1 MLVNAHKLIVI
12 SIVLLMGYI
21 IPTNAQ
27 VWNLQQ
33 CIDTAFV
40 HNKNLK
46 VNYNNMQ
53 ISEQLNKEARAN
65 YLPKVNFS
73 SDYKYYIEQPTQLIP
88 MSMLG
93 GPEGQYRE
101 VQMGVPHNITA
112 TLQASMPIYN
122 SQLIGA
128 IQKTEIASDISKIQY
143 KKTEEQ
149 LYYEISNLYYNAVV
163 MEKQINFI
171 DSNLINNERLLENM
185 KLLHR
190 HLLVKGSNVDKI
202 ELQLSQLKTQRDI
215 VASKHIQVMNA
226 LVFLMGISTDEPF
239 KIDPNIQFENGLDYT
254 LLPTTDMQLV
264 EAQNKLLKNELR
276 TLKNSWLPSVA
287 IFGSYGKLGYGY
299 DKKPNDF
306 LNFYDM
312 GVAGIQL
319 SIPIFNGTVTKR
331 KINQKKLEINNNEL
345 QKELVY
351 EQNTMQVENAR
362 NTKFTARQ
370 TIENA
375 EKQIVLSE
383 KVYGQTVLQQR
394 EGTASLTDVLMA
406 DNSLREAQQSYLTAV
421 VDYLKAD
428 LELKKLTGNI
438 FITKKRL
445 RKIK

>member
-1 MLVNAHKLIVI
+1 MLVSTHKLLIL
-12 SIVLLMGYI
+12 SILMLMGYAI
-21 IPTNAQ
+21 SVNAQ
-27 VWNLQQ
+27 VWDLQQ
-33 CIDTAFV
+33 CIDTAMV

-73 SDYKYYIEQPTQLIP
+73 SDYKYYIEQPTTMVP
-88 MSMLG
+88 MTMMG
-93 GPEGQYRE
+93 GPEGQFRE

-112 TLQASMPIYN
+112 NIQATMPIYN
-122 SQLIGA
+122 SQLVGA
-128 IQKTEIASDISKIQY
+128 IKKTEIASDISKIQY

-171 DSNLINNERLLENM
+171 DSNVVNSEKLLQNM
-185 KLLHR
+185 KLLYQ
-190 HLLVKGSNVDKI
+190 HLLVKGSDVDKV

-215 VASKHIQVMNA
+215 VASKHVQVINA
-226 LVFLMGISTDEPF
+226 LIFSMGISTDEPF
-239 KIDPNIQFENGLDYT
+239 KINPDIQFANELDYS

-264 EAQNKLLKNELR
+264 ETQNRLLKSELK
-276 TLKNSWLPSVA
+276 TLKNSWLPSVG

-331 KINQKKLEINNNEL
+331 KINQKKLEITNNEL
-345 QKELVY
+345 QKELIY
-351 EQNTMQVENAR
+351 EQTSMQVENAR

-370 TIENA
+370 TIDNA
-375 EKQIVLSE
+375 EKQIELSE
-383 KVYGQTVLQQR
+383 KVYDQTVLQQR
-394 EGTASLTDVLMA
+394 EGTASLTDVLIA
-406 DNSLREAQQSYLTAV
+406 DNSLREAQTSYLTAV

-438 FITKKRL
+438 FISKKD
-445 RKIK
+445 

>member
-1 MLVNAHKLIVI
+1 MLVSTHKLMF
-12 SIVLLMGYI
+12 LLFLLLTGNTI
-21 IPTNAQ
+21 QTNAQ

-33 CIDTAFV
+33 CIDTALV

-46 VNYNNMQ
+46 VNYNNRQ

-65 YLPKVNFS
+65 YLPKVNVS

-93 GPEGQYRE
+93 GPEGKYKE

-112 TLQASMPIYN
+112 NIQASMPIYN

-128 IQKTEIASDISKIQY
+128 IRKTEIASSISELQY

-171 DSNLINNERLLENM
+171 DSNIVNNEKLLENT
-185 KLLHR
+185 KLLYR
-190 HLLVKGSNVDKI
+190 HLLVKGSDVDKV

-215 VASKHIQVMNA
+215 VSSKHIQVMNA
-226 LVFLMGISTDEPF
+226 LIFTMGISQAEPF
-239 KIDPNIQFENGLDYT
+239 SIDTDIRFEDALSYIQI
-254 LLPTTDMQLV
+254 PTIDMQLV
-264 EAQNKLLKNELR
+264 ETRNKLLKSELR
-276 TLKNSWLPSVA
+276 TLKNSRLPSVA

-306 LNFYDM
+306 LDFYNF
-312 GVAGIQL
+312 GVAGIQV
-319 SIPIFNGTVTKR
+319 SIPIFNGTVTQR
-331 KINQKKLEINNNEL
+331 KINQKKLEITNNEL
-345 QKELVY
+345 QKELIF
-351 EQNTMQVENAR
+351 EQNAMQVENAK

-370 TIENA
+370 TIENV
-375 EKQIVLSE
+375 EKQIELSK
-383 KVYGQTVLQQR
+383 KVYNQTVLQQK
-394 EGTASLTDVLMA
+394 EGTASLIDVLLA
-406 DNSLREAQQSYLTAV
+406 DTSLREAQQSYLTAV
-421 VDYLKAD
+421 VDYLKAN

-438 FITKKRL
+438 L
-445 RKIK
+445 NDH